1 MALAPAID
9 DASFV
14 GAPIGK
20 WRRAGC
26 SVVWCHAPTLTGCIT
41 WGRQTADETRA
52 VMHLFEGF
60 ARLAPQFD
68 VILDGSSI
76 DKVEPGSILVFAD
89 WMRRNLSLLRR
100 RVRRHVGVNAP
111 GVNAFLFAGIL
122 PLIGGG
128 WPLTRV
134 IERREAFRLL
144 LPAGADELCA
154 ELESIM
160 NQVRG
165 MPPVLSRLRDL
176 LARNHGQLS
185 AAEAA
190 RALGLSLRSLQ
201 RELSQAGYSYRD
213 EQHAAQF
220 RRAEELLYEESK
232 VSAVAARLGISER
245 ALTALVRSKSGL
257 TPAELRQRLRQ
268 GD

>member
-1 MALAPAID
+1 MALVHAID
-9 DASFV
+9 DATFV

-26 SVVWCHAPTLTGCIT
+26 SVVWCHSPTLTGCIS

-52 VMHLFEGF
+52 VMCLFDGF
-60 ARLAPQFD
+60 TQLAPRFD

-76 DKVEPGSILVFAD
+76 DKVEPGSLLVFAD
-89 WMRRNLSLLRR
+89 WMRRNLELLRR
-100 RVRRHVGVNAP
+100 RVRRHIGVNAP

-134 IERREAFRLL
+134 LERREAFRLL
-144 LPAGADELCA
+144 LPTGADELCA
-154 ELESIM
+154 ELEEIM

-165 MPPVLSRLRDL
+165 MPAVLSRLRDL
-176 LARNHGQLS
+176 LAGRHGRIS

-190 RALGLSLRSLQ
+190 RALGLSVRSLQ

-220 RRAEELLYEESK
+220 RRAEELLQQESK
-232 VSAVAARLGISER
+232 ISVVAARLGISER
-245 ALTALVRSKSGL
+245 ALTALVRSRSGL